1 MKWQIKETNMH
12 SFCHTFGSAHSEVL
26 LTGSY
31 PDNGHQVKKDFGLL
45 FSQNST
51 DGVTKCFQ
59 FEISLY

>member
-1 MKWQIKETNMH
+1 MQLI
-12 SFCHTFGSAHSEVL
+12 CHTFGSAHSEVL

-51 DGVTKCFQ
+51 DGVTNNGSGLKSHCTNNDM
-59 FEISLY
+59 